1 MQLPNIILL
10 RVTDCFSPVRHCEEV
25 YYGTDQNE
33 YLRCGDTSTARYCV
47 DFSDTESARMALILG
62 TGTTVAAEK
71 EVAVVLTAVADV
83 AVVAAVSVLVT
94 VAVVAT
100 VAVVTTVVI
109 VATVVVVV
117 ATVATFNVVAVVATG
132 MIVVAATVVAAG
144 VVAVT
149 AVVEAAGLEADV
161 ASSLTIRVSPTMMA
175 NGTFAAG
182 ESVSVV
188 PLLPQT
194 AKYCCSCC

>member
-71 EVAVVLTAVADV
+71 EVAVVLTAVTDV

-109 VATVVVVV
+109 VATVVVM
-117 ATVATFNVVAVVATG
+117 ATVATFNVMAVVATG

-149 AVVEAAGLEADV
+149 AVVEAAGLEVDV